1 MKTKEIK
8 LQKLAQMTEYFMAK
22 DLTILFK
29 EYIADIVDGN
39 QFEHQIED
47 RI

>member
-1 MKTKEIK
+1 MRTKEIK

-22 DLTILFK
+22 DLTVLFR
-29 EYIADIVDGN
+29 EIVDIVDGN

-47 RI
+47 RV